1 MNDIIQIPFESYVFN
16 GGSQITF
23 SEAPKLGDRLR
34 IYYYRGSEHDVVD
47 VDILETVKPGDKLT
61 INQYPDVGLDFV
73 FQQLPRTISGIT
85 TSDAVTTNT
94 YIDSGITTNRTLER
108 PVTWKKQI
116 ADVVIGNIDVGKDR
130 VELEAGI
137 RPTAYII
144 NNVSAASTEIFVDSA
159 VPLFS
164 QTDDIV
170 EVKQSVLILDRTTK
184 TGVAATAVVSAGGT
198 ISSVVISDGGSGYTV
213 APKVS
218 IGVTAGIGTITAGIG
233 TTSGNATADAT
244 VSAAGTISA
253 ITVTY
258 AGFGYTHTS
267 PPLVMVEPEAVTQD
281 QLSSIKYQGDFGEV
295 VGIGTSTVAG
305 IGTALQFDLFIP
317 KGSVLRDTS
326 VVGTAVT
333 VSGIASGY
341 YFTVFDSNVGSGLT
355 SYDNPIGITTVGIGT
370 SFLDNIYKV
379 HSAKTIQ
386 GPALGIGATALRRV
400 TVSVSST
407 EGIGIGSGSFGK
419 FSWGRLHDFVKKDT
433 KAFTAITNDG
443 ITGIKTGPVIIRT
456 SDLKESYS

>member
-1 MNDIIQIPFESYVFN
+1 MI
-16 GGSQITF
+16 
-23 SEAPKLGDRLR
+23 
-34 IYYYRGSEHDVVD
+34 
-47 VDILETVKPGDKLT
+47 
-61 INQYPDVGLDFV
+61 
-73 FQQLPRTISGIT
+73 
-85 TSDAVTTNT
+85 
-94 YIDSGITTNRTLER
+94 
-108 PVTWKKQI
+108 
-116 ADVVIGNIDVGKDR
+116 
-130 VELEAGI
+130 
-137 RPTAYII
+137 
-144 NNVSAASTEIFVDSA
+144 
-159 VPLFS
+159 
-164 QTDDIV
+164 
-170 EVKQSVLILDRTTK
+170 
-184 TGVAATAVVSAGGT
+184 
-198 ISSVVISDGGSGYTV
+198 
-213 APKVS
+213 
-218 IGVTAGIGTITAGIG
+218 
-233 TTSGNATADAT
+233 
-244 VSAAGTISA
+244 
-253 ITVTY
+253 
-258 AGFGYTHTS
+258 
-267 PPLVMVEPEAVTQD
+267 EPEAVTQD
-281 QLSSIKYQGDFGEV
+281 ELRSIKYQGDFGEV

-317 KGSVLRDTS
+317 KGSVLRDAS

-433 KAFTAITNDG
+433 SVFTAITDDG
-443 ITGIKTGPVIIRT
+443 ITGIKTGPIIIRT

>member
-1 MNDIIQIPFESYVFN
+1 MYRKVSILLILFTACSLFQQEDTAVVSVAHTAGII
-16 GGSQITF
+16 GGTPTARSSAIQHVTTTVTGSRRKTRTSAHTATVDGGCPITDVVTVGHCRPATD
-23 SEAPKLGDRLR
+23 SKAVDGYQAIALAVHH
-34 IYYYRGSEHDVVD
+34 RGS
-47 VDILETVKPGDKLT
+47 G
-61 INQYPDVGLDFV
+61 V
-73 FQQLPRTISGIT
+73 FTQSGVPNGRRAVIVARHVIH
-85 TSDAVTTNT
+85 TS
-94 YIDSGITTNRTLER
+94 G
-108 PVTWKKQI
+108 
-116 ADVVIGNIDVGKDR
+116 
-130 VELEAGI
+130 
-137 RPTAYII
+137 
-144 NNVSAASTEIFVDSA
+144 
-159 VPLFS
+159 
-164 QTDDIV
+164 
-170 EVKQSVLILDRTTK
+170 
-184 TGVAATAVVSAGGT
+184 ATAVVSAGGSIT
-198 ISSVVISDGGSGYTV
+198 SVVISDGGSGYTV

-281 QLSSIKYQGDFGEV
+281 ELRSIKYQGDFGEV

-341 YFTVFDSNVGSGLT
+341 YFTVFDSNIGSGLT

>member
-1 MNDIIQIPFESYVFN
+1 MFTD
-16 GGSQITF
+16 T
-23 SEAPKLGDRLR
+23 
-34 IYYYRGSEHDVVD
+34 
-47 VDILETVKPGDKLT
+47 
-61 INQYPDVGLDFV
+61 
-73 FQQLPRTISGIT
+73 
-85 TSDAVTTNT
+85 
-94 YIDSGITTNRTLER
+94 
-108 PVTWKKQI
+108 
-116 ADVVIGNIDVGKDR
+116 
-130 VELEAGI
+130 
-137 RPTAYII
+137 
-144 NNVSAASTEIFVDSA
+144 A

-164 QTDDIV
+164 QVDDLV
-170 EVKQSVLILDRTTK
+170 EVKQKVLILDRTSK
-184 TGVAATAVVSAGGT
+184 TGVAATAVVSAGGSIT
-198 ISSVVISDGGSGYTV
+198 SVVISDGGSGYTV

-218 IGVTAGIGTITAGIG
+218 IGVTAGIGTITAGVG

-281 QLSSIKYQGDFGEV
+281 ELRSIKYQGDFGEM

-341 YFTVFDSNVGSGLT
+341 YFTVFDSNIGSGLT